1 MTSAQV
7 LLEDERLVLKLE
19 PIVSLTDEQFF
30 ELCQLNR
37 DLRIERTADGELL
50 IMPPTDGNM
59 GNRNLEIEGQLWL
72 WNRQTKLGKAFN
84 SSTGFKLPNG
94 AERSPDA
101 AWIRLERWET
111 VPQDQQEKFVPLC
124 PDFVVELKSPTDS
137 LTVLQNKMEEYIQN
151 GAQLGWLIDRKQRRA
166 YIYRAQAAVQCL
178 EDPST
183 LDGEPVLSGFILDLS
198 EVW

>member
-1 MTSAQV
+1 MTSIQV
-7 LLEDERLVLKLE
+7 LPEDERLVLKLE

-50 IMPPTDGNM
+50 IMPPTGGNT

-72 WNRQTKLGKAFN
+72 WDRQTKLGKAFN

-101 AWIRLERWET
+101 AWIKLERWEM
-111 VPQDQQEKFVPLC
+111 VPQEQQEKFVPLC

-137 LTVLQNKMEEYIQN
+137 LTALQSKMEEYIQN
-151 GAQLGWLIDRKQRRA
+151 GAQLGWLIDRKQRRV
-166 YIYRAQAAVQCL
+166 YVYRAQMAMQCL
-178 EDPST
+178 ENPSV
-183 LDGEPVLSGFILDLS
+183 LDGESVLLGFVLDLS

>member
-37 DLRIERTADGELL
+37 DLRIEQTADGELL
-50 IMPPTDGNM
+50 IIPPTSGNT

-166 YIYRAQAAVQCL
+166 YIYHAQAAVQCL
-178 EDPST
+178 ENPST
-183 LDGEPVLSGFILDLS
+183 LDGEPMLSGFILNLS

>member
-1 MTSAQV
+1 MTSTQV
-7 LLEDERLVLKLE
+7 LPEDERLVLKLE

-50 IMPPTDGNM
+50 IMPPTGGNT

-72 WNRQTKLGKAFN
+72 WNRQTQLGKAFN

-101 AWIRLERWET
+101 AWIKLERWEM
-111 VPQDQQEKFVPLC
+111 VPQEQQEKFVPLC

-137 LTVLQNKMEEYIQN
+137 LTVLQSKMEEYVQN

-166 YIYRAQAAVQCL
+166 YVYCAQAPVQCL
-178 EDPST
+178 ENPST
-183 LDGEPVLSGFILDLS
+183 LSGEPVLPGFVLNLS